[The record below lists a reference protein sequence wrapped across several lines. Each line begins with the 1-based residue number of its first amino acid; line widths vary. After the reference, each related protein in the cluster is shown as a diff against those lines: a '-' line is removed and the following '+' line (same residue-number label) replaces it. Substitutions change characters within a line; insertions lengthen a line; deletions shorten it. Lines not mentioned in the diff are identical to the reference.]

1 MLRLKID
8 GTLCPIAD
16 KHLSLPRYSA
26 SKLKNAEGW
35 REGTKLSLGVL
46 STPETDRLF
55 HFATNIHRGEVFNN
69 TYHSVS
75 IEADGVTLYEG
86 VVTLDAV
93 EHASSGNIYRITIRS
108 GGAEWADTAALTR
121 LNKSSIVAKSS
132 MTLSGIETSWRNNSA
147 LRMLPLRRDSYPEDA
162 QTGQYAPQRTWM
174 PHDYHPFIS
183 VSEILK
189 SITGA
194 NGYTLQSNFL
204 SSELIEKLYISGAYP
219 YIEVA
224 AAQNA
229 MGFKALRSTSTTA
242 TAGEDGRVYAWEPVF
257 ASNIG
262 ALVDTVNPAAV
273 DENGRTMSEAYSN
286 GGCFTFQNGRPVFT
300 PKRDISVAFDI
311 HLRYT
316 TDFSILSSSRLKGFD
331 TIHLSPDC
339 YLKVELQNNYV
350 NHRYN
355 VEGGKS
361 YKLFI
366 FDFDP
371 EDRYSL
377 VDSGTVT
384 SAISTV
390 RMTAGGSGEAVLY
403 VSKKG
408 EGELTPYTGDWAM
421 YDMHVT
427 GEGEREVEVTIR
439 TPFMVYT
446 PSSPMLF
453 NDIFFGGAKSGQ
465 RLTLKAGC
473 SITPIFSGA
482 PGYGQDIDFEDIANI
497 DISQMEF
504 LEAIAH
510 LFNLRIYSHR
520 PTKRLYIEPYD
531 DFFSGSVVDWRA
543 RQLQEESVMREGVVE
558 SFEHTTLGYKQVDG
572 VAARI
577 VDSDSEFG
585 SWSKHISS
593 YGARNG
599 VQTLRNPL
607 FMPTA
612 SLNGAS
618 GTAPSAEVLTIGD
631 RDTIAADD
639 AVEPRI
645 VLYHGVVPLPNGEL
659 WGSPTGERG
668 YPLAAFHSEA
678 MGETLC
684 FEDRDG
690 CEGLHRYYDRELE
703 EQATRG
709 ELTCSIYLSP
719 QEYISLFSPEGE
731 WATIRS
737 RFRLQVEGN
746 SSLFRLEAIEEYDP
760 ESMIAR
766 CLFRQLLED

>member
-1 MLRLKID
+1 MLKLKID
-8 GTLCPIAD
+8 GTQCQIAD

-26 SKLKNAEGW
+26 SKLKEVEGW
-35 REGTKLSLGVL
+35 REGSKLNLGVL
-46 STPETDRLF
+46 STPESDRLF
-55 HFATNIHRGEVFNN
+55 HFATNIHRGEVFNSA
-69 TYHSVS
+69 YHSAS
-75 IEADGVTLYEG
+75 IERDGVTLYEG

-93 EHASSGNIYRITIRS
+93 EHTSSGNIYRITIRS
-108 GGAEWADTAALTR
+108 GGAEWADTAAQKR
-121 LNKSSIVAKSS
+121 LNKSSIDAKCA
-132 MTLSGIETSWRNNSA
+132 MRLGDIEASWRNNSA
-147 LRMLPLRRDSYPEDA
+147 IRLLPLRRDSYPEDA

-189 SITGA
+189 SITQA
-194 NGYTLQSNFL
+194 NGYTLQSKFL
-204 SSELIEKLYISGAYP
+204 NSELVEKLYISGAYP
-219 YIEVA
+219 SIEVA
-224 AAQNA
+224 AAHNA
-229 MGFKALRSTSTTA
+229 MGFKAMRSTSSTA
-242 TAGEDGRVYAWEPVF
+242 SAGEDGRVYAWEPVF

-262 ALVDTVNPAAV
+262 ALVDTVNPLAV
-273 DENGRTMSEAYSN
+273 DENGRTMSGAYSN
-286 GGCFTFQNGRPVFT
+286 GGCFTFQNGRPEFT
-300 PKRDISVAFDI
+300 PTREISVAFDV

-316 TDFSILSSSRLKGFD
+316 TDFSLLSSTRMRGFD
-331 TIHLSPDC
+331 TIHLGPGCD
-339 YLKVELQNNYV
+339 LKVELQNNYV

-366 FDFDP
+366 FDFNP
-371 EDRYSL
+371 NDRYSL
-377 VDSGTVT
+377 VDSGVVS

-390 RMTAGGSGEAVLY
+390 RMTAGGSGEAMLY
-403 VSKKG
+403 VSKNG

-421 YDMHVT
+421 YDTHVT
-427 GEGEREVEVTIR
+427 GEGQREVEVTIR

-453 NDIFFGGAKSGQ
+453 NDIYFGGAKPGQ
-465 RLTLKAGC
+465 NLTLKAGC

-482 PGYGQDIDFEDIANI
+482 PGYGEDINFEDVANI

-531 DFFSGSVVDWRA
+531 DFFSGNIFDWRA
-543 RQLQEESVMREGVVE
+543 RQLQGDSVMREGVADR
-558 SFEHTTLGYKQVDG
+558 FENTTIGYKQVDG
-572 VAARI
+572 VASRI
-577 VDSDSEFG
+577 VGSEEEFG

-599 VQTLRNPL
+599 VQTIRNPL

-612 SLNGAS
+612 SLTGAS

-631 RDTIAADD
+631 RDAIAADEV
-639 AVEPRI
+639 VEPRI
-645 VLYHGVVPLPNGEL
+645 VLYHGVVSLPNGEL
-659 WGSPTGERG
+659 WGSPSGDKG

-690 CEGLHRYYDRELE
+690 CEGLHCYYDRELE

-719 QEYISLFSPEGE
+719 QEYVSLFGPEGDG
-731 WATIRS
+731 ATIRS

-766 CLFRQLLED
+766 CVFRQLLED

>member
-1 MLRLKID
+1 
-8 GTLCPIAD
+8 
-16 KHLSLPRYSA
+16 
-26 SKLKNAEGW
+26 
-35 REGTKLSLGVL
+35 
-46 STPETDRLF
+46 
-55 HFATNIHRGEVFNN
+55 
-69 TYHSVS
+69 
-75 IEADGVTLYEG
+75 
-86 VVTLDAV
+86 
-93 EHASSGNIYRITIRS
+93 
-108 GGAEWADTAALTR
+108 
-121 LNKSSIVAKSS
+121 
-132 MTLSGIETSWRNNSA
+132 
-147 LRMLPLRRDSYPEDA
+147 
-162 QTGQYAPQRTWM
+162 
-174 PHDYHPFIS
+174 
-183 VSEILK
+183 
-189 SITGA
+189 
-194 NGYTLQSNFL
+194 
-204 SSELIEKLYISGAYP
+204 
-219 YIEVA
+219 
-224 AAQNA
+224 
-229 MGFKALRSTSTTA
+229 
-242 TAGEDGRVYAWEPVF
+242 
-257 ASNIG
+257 
-262 ALVDTVNPAAV
+262 LVDTVNPLAV
-273 DENGRTMSEAYSN
+273 DENGRTMSGAYSN
-286 GGCFTFQNGRPVFT
+286 GGCFTFQNGRPEFT
-300 PKRDISVAFDI
+300 PTRDISVAFDI

-316 TDFSILSSSRLKGFD
+316 TDFHIISSSRLKGFD
-331 TIHLSPDC
+331 TIHLSPEC

-350 NHRYN
+350 NRRYN

-361 YKLFI
+361 YNLFI
-366 FDFDP
+366 FDFNP
-371 EDRYSL
+371 EDKYSL
-377 VDSGTVT
+377 VNAGTVS

-390 RMTAGGSGEAVLY
+390 KMTAGGSGEAVLY
-403 VSKKG
+403 VRKNG
-408 EGELTPYTGDWAM
+408 ESPLTPYTGDWAM
-421 YDMHVT
+421 YDTHVT
-427 GEGEREVEVTIR
+427 GEGQREVDVTIR

-453 NDIFFGGAKSGQ
+453 NDIFFGGAKPGQ
-465 RLTLKAGC
+465 NMTLKAGC

-482 PGYGQDIDFEDIANI
+482 PGYGQGIDFEDVANI

-531 DFFSGSVVDWRA
+531 DFFAGSVVDWRA
-543 RQLQEESVMREGVVE
+543 RQLPEESVMREGVVE
-558 SFEHTTLGYKQVDG
+558 SFEHTRIGYKQVDG
-572 VAARI
+572 VASRI
-577 VDSDSEFG
+577 VASDSEFG

-612 SLNGAS
+612 SLTGAS

-631 RDTIAADD
+631 RDAIAADD

-645 VLYHGVVPLPNGEL
+645 VLYHGVVPLPEGEL

-668 YPLAAFHSEA
+668 YPLAAFHSA
-678 MGETLC
+678 TMGETLC

-719 QEYISLFSPEGE
+719 QEYISLFAPEGE

-737 RFRLQVEGN
+737 RFRLQIEGS

-766 CLFRQLLED
+766 CVFRQLLED